1 MLVACPVKNMSTR
14 WNPSN
19 TMKSQK
25 NAYEWG
31 CLLWVNAFLV
41 SVSIVNP
48 WKHQRFSGVFRACKN
63 ENSRQKSVTEPLDRY
78 VLPTWPLIMV
88 YFFFSVF
95 SSLNTESTLEGNK
108 TRNYCRNNLSHNSEY
123 SFPAKL
129 GRPYASFDYF
139 AESEGSTITG

>member
-1 MLVACPVKNMSTR
+1 MLVACPAKNMSTR

-19 TMKSQK
+19 TMKSPK

-41 SVSIVNP
+41 SFSIVNP
-48 WKHQRFSGVFRACKN
+48 WKHQRFSSVFRTYKN
-63 ENSRQKSVTEPLDRY
+63 EKSRQKSVTDPY

-95 SSLNTESTLEGNK
+95 SSLNTQSTLEENK

-139 AESEGSTITG
+139 AKSEGSTTTG